1 MSFSTWSPF
10 QSKEIKEICNHMTE
24 AEQQKAVMHGVMYG
38 LWVALTFAI
47 PIAFYFSFGF
57 PLWALIILVVL
68 HVSLI
73 PVFRRSQKKFV
84 YSTEWAIENITH
96 G

>member
-10 QSKEIKEICNHMTE
+10 QSAEVKEICNHMTLE
-24 AEQQKAVMHGVMYG
+24 ERQKTVKYGAMYG
-38 LWVALTFAI
+38 LWVALTFAG

-57 PLWALIILVVL
+57 PLWALVTLVVL
-68 HVSLI
+68 HVSFI
-73 PVFRRSQKKFV
+73 PVFRGMQKKFV
-84 YSTEWAIENITH
+84 YSTEWAKDNIEN

>member
-10 QSKEIKEICNHMTE
+10 QSAEVKEICNHMTLE
-24 AEQQKAVMHGVMYG
+24 EQQKAVKYGAMYG
-38 LWVALTFAI
+38 LWVALTFAG
-47 PIAFYFSFGF
+47 PIGFYFSFGF
-57 PLWALIILVVL
+57 PFWALIALVIL

>member
-10 QSKEIKEICNHMTE
+10 QSAEVKEICKHMTPE
-24 AEQQKAVMHGVMYG
+24 EQQRAVTHGAMYG
-38 LWVALTFAI
+38 IWVALTFAG
-47 PIAFYFSFGF
+47 PIGFYFSFGF

-68 HVSLI
+68 HISLI
-73 PVFRRSQKKFV
+73 PVFRGMQKKFV
-84 YSTEWAIENITH
+84 YSTDWAKANMNN